1 MEEVAGV
8 LVLQIL
14 GGVVALAVGIYLGM
28 PGRFDQ
34 SLDEI
39 EERLGEQSTDHKRAR
54 RHFTF
59 INALARDTRER
70 GSERRRREA
79 GQRKPFQL

>member
-1 MEEVAGV
+1 MLA
-8 LVLQIL
+8 LQIL
-14 GGVVALAVGIYLGM
+14 GALVALAVGIYLGM

-34 SLDEI
+34 SMDEI
-39 EERLGEQSTDHKRAR
+39 EDRLSEPGSRHNRAQ

-79 GQRKPFQL
+79 TERQPFRL

>member
-1 MEEVAGV
+1 M
-8 LVLQIL
+8 LTLQIL
-14 GGVVALAVGIYLGM
+14 GAVVALAVGIYLGM

-39 EERLGEQSTDHKRAR
+39 EDRLGEQNTQHKRVQ
-54 RHFTF
+54 RHYTF

-79 GQRKPFQL
+79 LERKPFKL